1 MLRVPGM
8 IGLAVAALVA
18 LFLIGVGAGALVAPR
33 RFLQQYGIML
43 DDPRALAFIRAMGV
57 RDLAIGV
64 LLLLLAGAGSRG
76 LLAWGMAASAMI
88 AFVDYAVVSAAGA
101 RSGARALH
109 AIGGIGVLAA
119 ALVIATL
126 R

>member
-18 LFLIGVGAGALVAPR
+18 LLLIGIGAVALVAPR
-33 RFLQQYGIML
+33 RSLQQYGIVL

-57 RDLAIGV
+57 RDLVIGV
-64 LLLLLAGAGSRG
+64 LLLLLAGAGRREI
-76 LLAWGMAASAMI
+76 LAWGMAASAAI
-88 AFVDYAVVSAAGA
+88 ALVDYAVVSAAGA
-101 RSGARALH
+101 RRAARALH
-109 AIGGIGVLAA
+109 AIGGIGVLVA
-119 ALVIATL
+119 ALVIATV

>member
-1 MLRVPGM
+1 MLA
-8 IGLAVAALVA
+8 LAVAALVA
-18 LFLIGVGAGALVAPR
+18 LALIGVGVGALVAPR
-33 RFLQQYGIML
+33 RFLQQYGILL

-57 RDLAIGV
+57 RDLGIGI

-76 LLAWGMAASAMI
+76 LLAWGMAASALI

-101 RSGARALH
+101 RPAARALH

-119 ALVIATL
+119 ALVIAMV